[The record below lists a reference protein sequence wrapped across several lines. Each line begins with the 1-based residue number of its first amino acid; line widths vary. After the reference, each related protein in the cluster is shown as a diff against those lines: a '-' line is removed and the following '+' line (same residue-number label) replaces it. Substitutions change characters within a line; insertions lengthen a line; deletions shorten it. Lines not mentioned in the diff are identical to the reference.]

1 MSGITKGSNRRYEVF
16 EKILK
21 SQRDELR
28 KRINGRLGDVHI
40 DREPDDEA
48 ALASNSMTKDLT
60 VATLERER
68 RTLEEI
74 EAALERIKSG
84 SYGLCAICGNAIP
97 YARLQALPSARLCIT
112 CAALASHSHVNAA
125 D

>member
-68 RTLEEI
+68 RTHWVR
-74 EAALERIKSG
+74 AL
-84 SYGLCAICGNAIP
+84 
-97 YARLQALPSARLCIT
+97 
-112 CAALASHSHVNAA
+112 
-125 D
+125 